1 MSLNVWKFLPMM
13 IICTTLSGR
22 SKSAEL
28 SVGESSS
35 AELSVVEANP
45 NLING
50 LVANSVLSASDLS
63 STLSDFKTNVEFKTN
78 IANKTCFCIK
88 SRIFQFAVYTT
99 LRSDIFGSGDFSAF
113 LVSIFISGTC
123 FKLFL

>member
-1 MSLNVWKFLPMM
+1 MVEAQLSVVEAKMM
-13 IICTTLSGR
+13 IICTTLTLSGR

-63 STLSDFKTNVEFKTN
+63 STLSDFKTN
-78 IANKTCFCIK
+78 
-88 SRIFQFAVYTT
+88 
-99 LRSDIFGSGDFSAF
+99 
-113 LVSIFISGTC
+113 
-123 FKLFL
+123 

>member
-1 MSLNVWKFLPMM
+1 MM
-13 IICTTLSGR
+13 IICTTLSGRSTTLSGR

-63 STLSDFKTNVEFKTN
+63 STLSDFKTK
-78 IANKTCFCIK
+78 
-88 SRIFQFAVYTT
+88 
-99 LRSDIFGSGDFSAF
+99 
-113 LVSIFISGTC
+113 
-123 FKLFL
+123 